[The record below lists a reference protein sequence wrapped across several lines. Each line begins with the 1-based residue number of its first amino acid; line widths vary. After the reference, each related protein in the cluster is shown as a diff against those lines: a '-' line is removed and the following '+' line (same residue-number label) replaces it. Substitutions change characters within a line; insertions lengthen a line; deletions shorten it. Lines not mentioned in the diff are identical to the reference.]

1 MIRCTFYTT
10 ICDIFKVVP
19 LKKVGKLNVIFDS
32 REGKLKKKYMDES
45 RINVRKSRLYVL
57 VYDRLLKFSFLY
69 VI

>member
-32 REGKLKKKYMDES
+32 REGKLES